1 MSIRPP
7 SFRGPSPIDPEIHLL
22 TGARALDAL
31 EPLEARAFDD
41 HLNTCP
47 TCAEEY
53 AGLQATAAML
63 GAAEALVPPA
73 RLRERILDAASRTP
87 QLRPVVLDEDGEV
100 RRWSSGPVR
109 HRTPASNPSKPSW
122 TRRPAAWLA
131 AAAAVVVIGGG
142 VTWTLSQDGGN
153 RSPVAELQQCVA
165 NDAAAK
171 VLTPSVGS
179 GGTVRQSDSCH
190 GVIVQLPDLPAAAAG
205 QAYQMWLVNGDKAT
219 SVGLVTVPANGGTP
233 SMVSSLISADDDAFA
248 VTTEPAGGSSAP
260 TTDPFWATSL
270 NT

>member
-7 SFRGPSPIDPEIHLL
+7 SFRGSSPVDPEMHLL

-31 EPLEARAFDD
+31 EPLETRVFDD

-47 TCAEEY
+47 TCADEY
-53 AGLQATAAML
+53 SGLQATAAML

-87 QLRPVVLDEDGEV
+87 QLRPVMVGQDGDS
-100 RRWSSGPVR
+100 RWTAGPVR
-109 HRTPASNPSKPSW
+109 HRTGEQKRSW
-122 TRRPAAWLA
+122 TRRPSAWLA
-131 AAAAVVVIGGG
+131 AAAAVVVLGGG
-142 VTWTLSQDGGN
+142 VALTVSQSGD
-153 RSPVAELQQCVA
+153 SSSDVAAELQQCVA
-165 NDAAAK
+165 NDAAAR

-190 GVIVQLPDLPAAAAG
+190 GVVVQLPDLPAAAAG
-205 QAYQMWLVNGDKAT
+205 QAYQMWLVDGETAT
-219 SVGLVTVPANGGTP
+219 SVGLVTVPTGGGSP
-233 SMVSSLISADDDAFA
+233 SMVSSVISADDDAFA

>member
-7 SFRGPSPIDPEIHLL
+7 SFRGPSPVDPEIHLL

-31 EPLEARAFDD
+31 EPLEAHAFDE

-47 TCAEEY
+47 TCSEEY

-73 RLRERILDAASRTP
+73 QLRGRILDLASRTP
-87 QLRPVVLDEDGEV
+87 QLRPVVLDEDGEAP
-100 RRWSSGPVR
+100 RWTSGPVR
-109 HRTPASNPSKPSW
+109 HRTGAAKRSW
-122 TRRPAAWLA
+122 TRRPTAWLA

-142 VTWTLSQDGGN
+142 VALTVSQTGGN
-153 RSPVAELQQCVA
+153 SSPTAQLQQCVA

-190 GVIVQLPDLPAAAAG
+190 GVVVQLPNLPPAAAG
-205 QAYQMWLVNGDKAT
+205 RAYQMWLVNGGKAT
-219 SVGLVTVPANGGTP
+219 SVGLVTVPAGGGSP
-233 SMVSSLISADDDAFA
+233 SMVSSVISSSDDTFA
-248 VTTEPAGGSSAP
+248 VTREPAGGSSAP
-260 TTDPFWATSL
+260 TTDPFWATNL